1 LTEIGKALAF
11 PERAMNGP
19 RLAGFGLLLAVSIC
33 SVGCRSFRPIL
44 LPSGEAREMEG
55 YASLRLKRG
64 EESARTKFAFVILL
78 PDQAR
83 FDVFDALGRTISTF
97 IIRGDEAYLVLFSER
112 VYWRGGRDEVIEKF
126 LGFPVRPAEIAG
138 LLTGRWGREA
148 AKDWTFDV
156 DGRGRTISGTRGDL
170 SFRVQE
176 FRPGGD
182 LPLVWSF
189 RSLGT
194 EGVIKLLEAAFDKP
208 NPNVSLEVIRNFS
221 SKTWTEIERF
231 LR

>member
-1 LTEIGKALAF
+1 LAF
-11 PERAMNGP
+11 AECDMNGP
-19 RLAGFGLLLAVSIC
+19 RLAAFGLLFMALIC
-33 SVGCRSFRPIL
+33 SLSCRSFRPIL
-44 LPSGEAREMEG
+44 LPSGEVKEIEG

-64 EESARTKFAFVILL
+64 EESARMKFAFVVVL

-83 FDVFDALGRTISTF
+83 FDVFDALGRMISTF
-97 IIRGDEAYLVLFSER
+97 IIRGDEAYLVLSSEKA
-112 VYWRGGRDEVIEKF
+112 YWRGRRDEVIEKF

-138 LLTGRWGREA
+138 LLTGRWGSEA
-148 AKDWTFDV
+148 ARGWTFDR
-156 DGRGRTISGTRGDL
+156 DGRSRTISGIRGDL

-182 LPLVWSF
+182 LPQTWSF
-189 RSLGT
+189 RSMGT

-208 NPNVSLEVIRNFS
+208 NPNISLEFIRNFS